1 MMSGKS
7 PRCCKRAFA
16 DVDQL
21 RGRHA
26 TPIGLQPFNSCRLDQ
41 PLDIDGDVNLARP
54 KLGFTQIDRYGQHLA
69 LQALADV
76 CRSPKR

>member
-16 DVDQL
+16 NVDQL

-54 KLGFTQIDRYGQHLA
+54 KVGFTQIDRLWAAFGAAGSSARL
-69 LQALADV
+69 
-76 CRSPKR
+76 SFT